1 MASNIFQSI
10 QHSPYQ
16 PPSSMAIDILGLLW
30 PKNSSL
36 FNPNKNITKHARYYE
51 YADQLTLLCEFVE
64 SLQQKGLA
72 RAFGV
77 IKFVDLRRSHLTF
90 PGKNK
95 AHVVRDLD
103 NIDHVF
109 KGFDFNAFLDH
120 GPDFHAH
127 QRDTMLHEI
136 CALAAM
142 PPHRNI
148 MPCPQILVVVDDE
161 AGRERICGF
170 LQPVMRTGTLDDQ
183 VIKANKTDL
192 RIPLAQQARWCHGM
206 AAGLLHTHRVGGT
219 YHMDV
224 KPGNTLIDDDDE
236 TRLIDWEQSG
246 VSMFTH
252 SKEVTIDQAAEE
264 TGEPDANGRRRIV
277 YIPRE
282 DQTRVNLPWGYP
294 KWNVFPEW
302 HETCPRAAE
311 LAEVFSLGRVMWML
325 FERLE
330 QNPDP
335 TVWTERSQDIPSS
348 WIDMSNRCQQKD
360 PNDRPELDEVV
371 EFWRREEE
379 RYSFRGANGSA
390 SRG

>member
-1 MASNIFQSI
+1 MTSNTVTSI
-10 QHSPYQ
+10 LQQPYQ
-16 PPSSMAIDILGLLW
+16 APTSMAIDVLGLLW
-30 PKNSSL
+30 PGNMSL
-36 FNPNKNITKHARYYE
+36 FNANKNITKHARYFE
-51 YADQLTLLCEFVE
+51 YASQLTLRSDFIT
-64 SLQQKGLA
+64 SLQEQE
-72 RAFGV
+72 RHRDFGV
-77 IKFVDLRRSHLTF
+77 VKFVDLRRSHMNF

-95 AHVVRDLD
+95 AHVVRDLL
-103 NIDHVF
+103 NRDHVF
-109 KGFDFNAFLDH
+109 KGFDFDAFLNH

-136 CALAAM
+136 SALAAI
-142 PPHRNI
+142 PVHRNV
-148 MPCPQILVVVDDE
+148 MPCPQTLVVVEDE
-161 AGRERICGF
+161 DGRERICGF

-183 VIKANKTDL
+183 VIKANKAGA

-224 KPGNTLIDDDDE
+224 KPGNTVIDDDDE
-236 TRLIDWEQSG
+236 IRLIDWEQSG

-264 TGEPDANGRRRIV
+264 VGEPDARGRRRIV
-277 YIPRE
+277 YTPRP
-282 DQTRVNLPWGYP
+282 DQSRINLPWGYP
-294 KWNVFPEW
+294 RWNVFPEW
-302 HETCPRAAE
+302 HDTCPRAAE

-325 FERLE
+325 FEQLE

-335 TVWTERSQDIPSS
+335 TAWTDRSRAIPAS
-348 WIDMSNRCQQKD
+348 WVDMSVRCQAGD
-360 PNDRPELDEVV
+360 PNERPELDEVV

-379 RYSFRGANGSA
+379 RYASDGANGGT